1 MVTTQWLSMA
11 TAVVKDVRRTPALT
25 RRSDKEAASFPSLSF
40 FPFFFF
46 VSFPSLMISP
56 KYPRFKVLGGLSAQ

>member
-1 MVTTQWLSMA
+1 MVTTKRLSMA
-11 TAVVKDVRRTPALT
+11 TAVVKDVWRTPALT

-40 FPFFFF
+40 FPFFF
-46 VSFPSLMISP
+46 VSFPSLMTSP